1 MYCRKH
7 KTDDSINLK
16 RQHEVAREGRQAQE
30 EMQRAMQHATQ
41 HEMQDEMQHT
51 ASPWVVAGVV
61 AEPHTREM
69 HDSSDADSSPSLP
82 PTCAL
87 KREAAPFADAA
98 VAGVVD
104 VGVSLPAAA
113 ACSPVLSTCSLP
125 PCSPEASSPDASG
138 ASAASSVHAG
148 SGINGHAPKACC
160 KSYSSPEARWVRYC
174 EDRVPEQLYAPA
186 TQDAVL
192 EFINFLQHED
202 KVQAHS
208 LAIYL
213 TAINTL
219 HHELGYVR
227 PALGPRIRMAK
238 RAFIAAKLAKL
249 QGAQR
254 KDKGP
259 FVSLSLLKGDS
270 SVSRDSKDSKEWSDA
285 AVKEEPLKPPALL
298 NCVLGGAFLD
308 HGLEKRWS
316 SQHHYVFKWIRFCMF
331 VVPSRGLPA
340 LRTVPATHESILEFV
355 AYLRGEGKVHGCGKA
370 YLSAINQLHRDLGYP
385 KPVVGFV
392 SADVLRCAPQSSPV
406 TLDVRSAGAH
416 VSMPVVVPLDSYSN
430 DGIALEGSNSHHDVT
445 GSNDDDDDVMLDT
458 PSQTSTACAGASG
471 ASVQGSSTRDA
482 SPSPMPAS
490 GLEVSR
496 GVIAVASDGVGGGGD
511 CMMKQLRSALQQ
523 TESVRP
529 AWRTWKHRWKFK
541 SAANIVKWI
550 RYCQQVVPSY
560 GLPAQH
566 PVPATAE
573 AVSSYFDYLLQHEQI
588 DGASLEHHLSAIH
601 SLHQC
606 LGYPPPRA
614 SSWLAAARVRA
625 PSAAD
630 TSNAEAV
637 HRGIRMQGKVVL
649 YTDVASV
656 RDAAAAAAAIGKCAG
671 VHEPEEEREEGR
683 EGSTDDSWMSCMD
696 DDMPLR
702 DGLLRRAANCALQVW
717 KSVAT

>member
-1 MYCRKH
+1 
-7 KTDDSINLK
+7 
-16 RQHEVAREGRQAQE
+16 
-30 EMQRAMQHATQ
+30 
-41 HEMQDEMQHT
+41 
-51 ASPWVVAGVV
+51 
-61 AEPHTREM
+61 
-69 HDSSDADSSPSLP
+69 
-82 PTCAL
+82 
-87 KREAAPFADAA
+87 
-98 VAGVVD
+98 
-104 VGVSLPAAA
+104 
-113 ACSPVLSTCSLP
+113 
-125 PCSPEASSPDASG
+125 
-138 ASAASSVHAG
+138 
-148 SGINGHAPKACC
+148 
-160 KSYSSPEARWVRYC
+160 
-174 EDRVPEQLYAPA
+174 VPEQLYAPA

-249 QGAQR
+249 QGAQC

-406 TLDVRSAGAH
+406 TLDVRSAAAH

-430 DGIALEGSNSHHDVT
+430 DGIALEGCNSHHDVT

-471 ASVQGSSTRDA
+471 ASVQRSSTRDA

-511 CMMKQLRSALQQ
+511 CMMKQLCSALQQ

-637 HRGIRMQGKVVL
+637 RMPHMHRGIRMQGKVVL
-649 YTDVASV
+649 YTDVASL

-683 EGSTDDSWMSCMD
+683 EGSTDDSWMSCVD